1 MSDPSKMVVDSTR
14 VGTKG
19 FPRHYQAYGVE
30 PPMKYEESGTVVPT
44 VQAEPTNDE
53 LAAYARD
60 LSWRVRVAGTDI
72 NGVRVR
78 CDDGAIALINGM
90 AALAARDAGRTFSF
104 DAGDG
109 IATLDAEEAIAMATA
124 VGAFVQSTFDRR
136 AAVLA
141 AIADGTVTGAAAI
154 DDAFAGLGAA
164 WPSQE

>member
-1 MSDPSKMVVDSTR
+1 MSDPAKMVVDSAR
-14 VGTKG
+14 LGTKG
-19 FPRHYQAYGVE
+19 FPRHYQAYGLE
-30 PPMKYEESGTVVPT
+30 PPMKYEDSGTAVPT
-44 VQAEPTNDE
+44 VPADPTKDE

-60 LSWRVRVAGTDI
+60 LSWRIRVAGTDI

-109 IATLDAEEAIAMATA
+109 VVTLDAAEAMALATA
-124 VGAFVQSTFDRR
+124 VGEFVQSTFDSR

-141 AIADGTVTGAAAI
+141 AIADGSVADTAAI
-154 DDAFAGLGAA
+154 DDAFADLAGALT
-164 WPSQE
+164 

>member
-1 MSDPSKMVVDSTR
+1 MSDPTRMVVDSIR

-30 PPMKYEESGTVVPT
+30 PPMKYEESGTAVPT
-44 VQAEPTNDE
+44 VPADPTKDE

-60 LSWRVRVAGTDI
+60 LSWRIRVGGTEI

-90 AALAARDAGRTFSF
+90 ATLAARDPGRTFSF

-109 IATLDAEEAIAMATA
+109 IVALDAAEAMALATA
-124 VGAFVQSTFDRR
+124 VGEFVQSTFDRR
-136 AAVLA
+136 AAALA
-141 AIADGTVTGAAAI
+141 AIADGSAADTTAV
-154 DDAFAGLGAA
+154 DVAFTNLMPEA
-164 WPSQE
+164 PQ